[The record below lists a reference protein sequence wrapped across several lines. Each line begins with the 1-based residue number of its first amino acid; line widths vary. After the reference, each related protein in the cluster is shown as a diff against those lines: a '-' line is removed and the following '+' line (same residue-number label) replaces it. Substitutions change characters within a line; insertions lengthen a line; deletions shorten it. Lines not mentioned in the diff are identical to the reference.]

1 MSVLDFSGVQNHR
14 VVVGQSGNPSSELSA
29 YHIRGFELEMEGWLV
44 GDVLS
49 QEM

>member
-29 YHIRGFELEMEGWLV
+29 YHVRGFEQDVEGWRV

-49 QEM
+49 